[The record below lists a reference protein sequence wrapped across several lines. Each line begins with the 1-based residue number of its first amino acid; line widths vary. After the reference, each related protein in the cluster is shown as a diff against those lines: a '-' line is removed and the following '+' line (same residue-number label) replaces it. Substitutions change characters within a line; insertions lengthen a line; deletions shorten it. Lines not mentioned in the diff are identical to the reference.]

1 MTEPAI
7 VRRMEADVRCYHCGR
22 SLGTL
27 RCSADRPYG
36 PMLFRRARDDAW
48 SIIWKPGRLRCDVCN
63 GPTFAEYFET
73 FTRVE
78 LRVLRRHF
86 EPCPA

>member
-7 VRRMEADVRCYHCGR
+7 VQRMEADVRCYHCGR
-22 SLGTL
+22 SVGTL
-27 RCSADRPYG
+27 RCCVNPSYG

-48 SIIWKPGRLRCDVCN
+48 SIISKPSQLRCSVCD
-63 GPTFAEYFET
+63 GPTFVEYFET
-73 FTRVE
+73 LTRVE

-86 EPCPA
+86 EPRPA